1 MLQKPQQAPD
11 LVLAGKL
18 QSSGTVIG
26 IDVMLGNTDHAVFMG
41 LGVIMGSWTGL
52 GWKGPWEHPVPTACH
67 GR

>member
-41 LGVIMGSWTGL
+41 LGVIIES
-52 GWKGPWEHPVPTACH
+52 
-67 GR
+67 